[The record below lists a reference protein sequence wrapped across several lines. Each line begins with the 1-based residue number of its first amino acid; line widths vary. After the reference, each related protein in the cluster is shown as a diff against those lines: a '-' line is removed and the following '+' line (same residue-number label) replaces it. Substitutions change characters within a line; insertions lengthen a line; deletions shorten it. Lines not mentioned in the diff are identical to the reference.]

1 MDEDSTIKIKVKADA
16 SQAEKA
22 LSDVTKRVDAL
33 KESLSAQE
41 KDERM
46 MRAITSIGGIAL
58 AGSSALSPLV
68 EIGFGEKVAKT
79 MQTTITT
86 AVSLAGALAPL
97 GPVAAVAAAGIGGLI
112 GAATSLHRN
121 SVKAKESAERAA
133 DAIKRAAEAED
144 RRALSVAVD
153 RRLTYQ
159 DVSDMWWSDPDD
171 ARKMLERKREPLRR
185 LQAISGEG
193 YAAPLEEIQA
203 LAPYLLR
210 EELTSLLS
218 SMKGNKG
225 WTDKH
230 AEFFDI
236 FEFAETA
243 KLAASPSRKRGAYGE
258 PVGLK
263 RGQETALDAVEAR
276 WETEEPGIWG
286 WLTRQNPALRSKNV
300 YGRAARYAEE
310 FAAKAD
316 AAHGQLD
323 NLELFLSPAS
333 AKSGSGQPVQPEAK
347 TALTDILS
355 RILPA
360 APQTDALGSVGK
372 GVGGHSVTEELAA
385 NLKKLVDIAERQL
398 SETRMSQGFAVLS

>member
-1 MDEDSTIKIKVKADA
+1 MDEDSTIKINVKADA

-33 KESLSAQE
+33 KESLSAHE
-41 KDERM
+41 KNERM
-46 MRAITSIGGIAL
+46 LENIRAGGSLAL
-58 AGSSALSPLV
+58 AASSMLSPLI
-68 EIGFGEKVAKT
+68 EIGFGENVSKT
-79 MQTTITT
+79 LQTTVTS
-86 AVSLAGALAPL
+86 AVSLSAALAPF
-97 GPVAAVAAAGIGGLI
+97 GPLASVAGVGLGGLA
-112 GAATSLHRN
+112 GAISSLVAVN
-121 SVKAKESAERAA
+121 DKAKKSAEQAA

-185 LQAISGEG
+185 LQAISEEG

-210 EELTSLLS
+210 EELTGLLS

-225 WTDKH
+225 WTEKH

-243 KLAASPSRKRGAYGE
+243 KLAATPSGKRGAFGE

-276 WETEEPGIWG
+276 WEAEEPGIWG
-286 WLTRQNPALRSKNV
+286 WLTRQDPALRSKNV
-300 YGRAARYAEE
+300 YGRAAKYAEE

-323 NLELFLSPAS
+323 NLEMFLSPAP
-333 AKSGSGQPVQPEAK
+333 KTGPGQPVQPEAK

>member
-1 MDEDSTIKIKVKADA
+1 MDEDSTIRINVKADA

-33 KESLSAQE
+33 KESLSAHE
-41 KDERM
+41 KNERM
-46 MRAITSIGGIAL
+46 MRAIGSIGGIAL

-68 EIGFGEKVAKT
+68 ERGLGEKVAKT
-79 MQTTITT
+79 MQTTITS
-86 AVSLAGALAPL
+86 AVSLAGAFAPL
-97 GPVAAVAAAGIGGLI
+97 GPVAAVATAGIGGLA
-112 GAATSLHRN
+112 GAISSLVVEN
-121 SVKAKESAERAA
+121 KKAKESAERAA

-144 RRALSVAVD
+144 RRALSIAVD

-159 DVSDMWWSDPDD
+159 DVSDMWWIDPDS

-185 LQAISGEG
+185 LQAISEEG
-193 YAAPLEEIQA
+193 FAAPLEEIQA

-210 EELTSLLS
+210 EELTGLLS

-243 KLAASPSRKRGAYGE
+243 KLAASPPGKRGAYGE
-258 PVGLK
+258 PVGL
-263 RGQETALDAVEAR
+263 RQGQERALYDVATR
-276 WETEEPGIWG
+276 WQYDDPGIAQ
-286 WLTRQNPALRSKNV
+286 WLALQDPAIRRKNI

-316 AAHGQLD
+316 AAHGRLD
-323 NLELFLSPAS
+323 NLEMFLSPAP
-333 AKSGSGQPVQPEAK
+333 KTGPEQPVQPEAK

-372 GVGGHSVTEELAA
+372 GVGGHSVAEELAV